1 MQMRAITDK
10 RLLLSQT
17 IIENVEH
24 SLCFYPENKNVFEQL
39 MVIPFVGS
47 ARCKP
52 VGFVRY

>member
-10 RLLLSQT
+10 RLLLSQI
-17 IIENVEH
+17 IIENIDH

-39 MVIPFVGS
+39 MVITFVGS

-52 VGFVRY
+52 VGFVRH

>member
-17 IIENVEH
+17 IIENIEH
-24 SLCFYPENKNVFEQL
+24 SLCFYPENKNVFEHS